1 MAVIF
6 EDNNTNSELNYKM
19 KMADFNKHN
28 NTAFIIQARLTSSRL
43 PGKILLPFSSDG
55 STILDI
61 IIEKLKQFND
71 CSIIVATSEN
81 HQNDDLAMYLSSKNV
96 LFYRGSENDVLQR
109 FIETANHFNIQNII
123 RICSDNPFLDASSI
137 EKLLSVSNASNA
149 DYISFNVNGTPSIK
163 THFGF
168 WTEFVTLGAL
178 KKVAQ
183 LTNEPLYHEH
193 VTNFI
198 YTHPDLFRIE
208 WIDVP
213 KRIADTTDVRLTI
226 DTIEDFENAQE
237 IYNMVGKDHSIDCL
251 MDFLSSNQQFLKRMH
266 QQIENNK
273 K

>member
-1 MAVIF
+1 
-6 EDNNTNSELNYKM
+6 
-19 KMADFNKHN
+19 MADFNKHH

-43 PGKILLPFSSDG
+43 PRKILLPFSLDG
-55 STILDI
+55 NTILDI
-61 IIEKLKQFND
+61 IIEKLKYFSD
-71 CSIIVATSEN
+71 CHIIVATSES
-81 HQNDDLAMYLSSKNV
+81 HQNDDLATYLSSKNV

-109 FIETANHFNIQNII
+109 FIDTANHFNIQNII

-137 EKLLSVSNASNA
+137 EKILSVSNDSNA
-149 DYISFNVNGTPSIK
+149 DYISFNINGTPSIK

-168 WTEFVTLGAL
+168 WTEYVTLGAL

-183 LTNEPLYHEH
+183 LTNEQLYHEH

-198 YTHPDLFRIE
+198 YTHPDLFKIE

-213 KRIADTTDVRLTI
+213 KKIANVTDVRLTI

-237 IYNMVGKDHSIDCL
+237 IYNMVGKDHSVDYL
-251 MDFLSSNQQFLKRMH
+251 MDFLSANQQFLTRMH